1 MKDRIK
7 INGEWYVR
15 EDKNDFEVIRER
27 SLFILGKNNYLFYL
41 KDVCSDSGEFFGRPY
56 LEIRKMPNEEVVWL
70 WDNSKLIHR
79 LLKEDIT
86 DIWGYTA
93 DKDIMIVEDNIE
105 EVRVLI
111 QAAVDLG
118 WFENIE

>member
-41 KDVCSDSGEFFGRPY
+41 KDVLSDSGEFFGRPY

-70 WDNSKLIHR
+70 WDNSNLIHR

-86 DIWGYTA
+86 DIWGYNA
-93 DKDIMIVEDNIE
+93 DKDIMIVGDNIE
-105 EVRVLI
+105 EVRTLV

-118 WFENIE
+118 WFEIR